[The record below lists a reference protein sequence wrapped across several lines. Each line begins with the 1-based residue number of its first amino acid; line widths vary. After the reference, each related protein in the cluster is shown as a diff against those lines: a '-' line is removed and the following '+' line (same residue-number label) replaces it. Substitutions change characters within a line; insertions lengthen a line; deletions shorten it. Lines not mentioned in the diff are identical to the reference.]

1 MVLAGTIFPLRNAV
15 HAPLSI
21 AAFTLAVVAV
31 FLIGLGLRQDT
42 RWRAF
47 ASYSFVAGVI
57 CVGLLLLTIAT
68 GQGVLA
74 AWVGLLQR
82 LSQPEYRRGGL
93 NRARAGCARPPR
105 RRHQIVPL

>member
-47 ASYSFVAGVI
+47 ASYSFVTGVI
-57 CVGLLLLTIAT
+57 WVGLLLLTIAT

-82 LSQPEYRRGGL
+82 LFI
-93 NRARAGCARPPR
+93 A
-105 RRHQIVPL
+105 PLFLWIEGWPSGFS

>member
-47 ASYSFVAGVI
+47 ASYSFVTGVI
-57 CVGLLLLTIAT
+57 LVGLLLLTIAT

-82 LSQPEYRRGGL
+82 LFIAPLFLWIEGLAIRLLLSSGQP
-93 NRARAGCARPPR
+93 AASP
-105 RRHQIVPL
+105 V